1 MNKYKNI
8 IPQNP
13 TFALSLFILWILLGW
28 SWGMHQIP
36 SFLLTITLPQTLM
49 LYVYRFVT
57 ALIAVYVLFFVSK
70 LKLNKKI
77 SWNMPLIELGKI
89 SLGIYVIHMI
99 LMPIINNTL
108 STLFLNKTINI
119 LLLFIVTLLISYL
132 VCIIL
137 SKFKL
142 TAKLL
147 LGKI

>member
-1 MNKYKNI
+1 
-8 IPQNP
+8 
-13 TFALSLFILWILLGW
+13 
-28 SWGMHQIP
+28 
-36 SFLLTITLPQTLM
+36 M

-70 LKLNKKI
+70 LKLNKKK